1 MSARQDRYVTAML
14 LLALFLGIAVNA
26 AKKLERR
33 PAVKIGRSGAPESDS
48 YSTDAEPAMTRKRI
62 NINTAPLEDLMK
74 LKGVGRI
81 RAQRI
86 IDYRSSRGPFRAPE
100 ELRNVKGIS
109 QKILLDN
116 RDRLTVGETE

>member
-1 MSARQDRYVTAML
+1 
-14 LLALFLGIAVNA
+14 
-26 AKKLERR
+26 
-33 PAVKIGRSGAPESDS
+33 
-48 YSTDAEPAMTRKRI
+48 
-62 NINTAPLEDLMK
+62 MK